1 MSRVIELATQIG
13 KPFEG
18 CKLEAYLCPAK
29 KWTIGWGNTF
39 FEDGTPVKRGDK
51 ITQLRA
57 ETLHL
62 YKLAEFESGVRRLVK
77 SRCTDFQLAALVDFA
92 YNVGLDIDADTIAEG
107 FGDSTLLRLVNANP
121 NDPRIFKYVLD
132 KDGIAK
138 TGSCEFLRWVNKG
151 TSFERGLRRRNQA
164 RCDMYTRR
172 A

>member
-1 MSRVIELATQIG
+1 M
-13 KPFEG
+13 
-18 CKLEAYLCPAK
+18 
-29 KWTIGWGNTF
+29 
-39 FEDGTPVKRGDK
+39 
-51 ITQLRA
+51 
-57 ETLHL
+57 
-62 YKLAEFESGVRRLVK
+62 K